1 MSERRAL
8 HLVHGEREASGA
20 SGHAARVAAGQARL
34 LACYEGVAHATRRML
49 DAARAYDWT
58 SLRECGRDCEAWM
71 QRIEAMPAPEAM
83 LDAKG
88 RQRRLELL
96 AQVLR
101 DDARLRDL
109 LDPALGRVARC
120 LGAPHATPQA

>member
-8 HLVHGEREASGA
+8 HLVHRAGEACCSFGQ
-20 SGHAARVAAGQARL
+20 AAHDTANQARL
-34 LACYEGVAHATRRML
+34 LACYEGVADATRGML

-58 SLRECGRDCEAWM
+58 SLHDCGRDCEAWM
-71 QRIEAMPAPEAM
+71 QRIEAMPAPETV

-96 AQVLR
+96 TQVLR

-109 LDPALGRVARC
+109 LDPALGRVAP
-120 LGAPHATPQA
+120 LGAVHAAPQA

>member
-1 MSERRAL
+1 MSERPAF
-8 HLVHGEREASGA
+8 HLVHRRGEAAGS
-20 SGHAARVAAGQARL
+20 SGHAPQVAAGQARL
-34 LACYEGVAHATRRML
+34 LACYEGVADATRGML

-58 SLRECGRDCEAWM
+58 TLRECGRDCEAWM
-71 QRIEAMPAPEAM
+71 QRIEAMPAPDAV

-120 LGAPHATPQA
+120 LGAPHAAPQA

>member
-1 MSERRAL
+1 MSERRAF
-8 HLVHGEREASGA
+8 HLVHRRGKASGS
-20 SGHAARVAAGQARL
+20 SGLAPPVAAGQARL
-34 LACYEGVAHATRRML
+34 LACYEGVANATRRML

-58 SLRECGRDCEAWM
+58 SLHDCGRDCEAWM
-71 QRIEAMPAPEAM
+71 QRIEAMPAPAAV

-109 LDPALGRVARC
+109 LDPARGRVARC
-120 LGAPHATPQA
+120 LGAPHAAPHA